1 MHSSFCP
8 SLSTRRAAALALV
21 CAATLALAA
30 CHRTPPPPSN
40 VTPQKAVATNLRLT
54 AAGDFDGLM
63 QNRLPPADYTQWRR
77 EWDAARAQPA
87 PSAASE
93 QQFDRIMQMLTAP
106 NAEAQLAKRLAPQLA
121 NLKGGHNNLPVADS
135 ILDAAGRQ
143 IINESPQ
150 LGPVQRSLA
159 LQTLDAVIA
168 WAKVTNFSHP
178 KQGEKAIAI
187 ICTTARALH
196 VTTLAQWRQL
206 DYATTMKNYGIIWRG
221 LASLLQVYGLDLDK
235 SFADA
240 SISTVTDDGSH
251 ATVKLDLTIAGQKLS
266 GGWPMVRQDGHWYD
280 EALLDAWAKAHPPA
294 PAVAATAAPAPAVS
308 VPTIPIG
315 SASTAAPTSSATAS
329 HE

>member
-1 MHSSFCP
+1 M
-8 SLSTRRAAALALV
+8 V
-21 CAATLALAA
+21 CAATLTLAA
-30 CHRTPPPPSN
+30 CHRAPPPPSN

-63 QNRLPPADYTQWRR
+63 RNRLPPADYTQWRH
-77 EWDAARAQPA
+77 EWGTAHAQPA

-93 QQFDRIMQMLTAP
+93 QQFDSIMQMLTAP
-106 NAEAQLAKRLAPQLA
+106 GAEAKLAKRLAPQLA

-168 WAKVTNFSHP
+168 WAKVTDFSRP
-178 KQGEKAIAI
+178 RQAEKAITI

-196 VTTLAQWRQL
+196 VTSLAEWRAQ
-206 DYATTMKNYGIIWRG
+206 DYAATMKNYGIIWQG
-221 LASLLQVYGLDLDK
+221 LTSLLKVYGLDLDK

-266 GGWPMVRQDGHWYD
+266 GGWPMLQQNGHWYD
-280 EALLDAWAKAHPPA
+280 EALLDAWAKAHPP
-294 PAVAATAAPAPAVS
+294 TAAPASTVAMPS
-308 VPTIPIG
+308 VTLPTIPNSSAPAA
-315 SASTAAPTSSATAS
+315 SASAAPVSVS